1 MPGRDA
7 VPVILGFCRLIDWI
21 NNKVGRIVY
30 WLVLA
35 AVLLSAANAVFR
47 YAFGVLSRLG
57 VRLDWYI
64 ESATAWLELQWYLF
78 AAIFLLCAGYTL
90 LRNEHIRID
99 VIFSRYSKRTQTW
112 VDILGGLLFLLPICV
127 IIGWLGYEFLF
138 LRSWLGAEKSANS
151 PLLLWPVKIL
161 VPIGFGLLA
170 LQGLSEI
177 LKRIAFLAGKGP
189 DPSAKRSAH
198 GSEVEHV

>member
-1 MPGRDA
+1 MP
-7 VPVILGFCRLIDWI
+7 VLLGFCRVVDAV
-21 NNKVGRIVY
+21 NERIGKLVY

-35 AVLLSAANAVFR
+35 AVVLSTANALLR
-47 YAFGVLSRLG
+47 YAFDVLSRLG
-57 VRLDWYI
+57 FRLEWYI

-99 VIFSRYSKRTQTW
+99 VIFGRYSKRTQTW

-127 IIGWLGYEFLF
+127 IIGWLGYEYLF

-170 LQGLSEI
+170 LQGVSEI
-177 LKRIAFLAGKGP
+177 LKRIAFLAGAGP
-189 DPSAKRSAH
+189 DPAAKRSAH

>member
-1 MPGRDA
+1 MP
-7 VPVILGFCRLIDWI
+7 VLLGFCRLIDAL
-21 NNKVGRIVY
+21 NDRVGKIVY

-47 YAFGVLSRLG
+47 YAFDILSRIG

-64 ESATAWLELQWYLF
+64 ESATAWLELQWYFF

-90 LRNEHIRID
+90 QRNEHIRID
-99 VIFSRYSKRTQTW
+99 VIYSRYSKRVQTW
-112 VDILGGLLFLLPICV
+112 IDILGGIVFLLPISI

-138 LRSWLGAEKSANS
+138 LRSWFGAERSANS
-151 PLLLWPVKIL
+151 PLMLWPVKIL
-161 VPIGFGLLA
+161 VPIGFALLA

-177 LKRIAFLAGKGP
+177 LKRIAFLMGAGP
-189 DPSAKRSAH
+189 DPAAKRSAH
-198 GSEVEHV
+198 GSEAEHV

>member
-1 MPGRDA
+1 MPA
-7 VPVILGFCRLIDWI
+7 VLGFCRLIDAI
-21 NNKVGRIVY
+21 NDRIGKLVY
-30 WLVLA
+30 WLVLG
-35 AVLLSAANAVFR
+35 AVLLSAANAMFR
-47 YAFGVLSRLG
+47 YAFDVLSRLG
-57 VRLDWYI
+57 IRLQWYI

-99 VIFSRYSKRTQTW
+99 VIYTRYSKRTQTW
-112 VDILGGLLFLLPICV
+112 LDVLGGLFFLLPICG
-127 IIGWLGYEFLF
+127 IIGWLGYEYLF
-138 LRSWLGAEKSANS
+138 LRSWVGAEKSANS

-170 LQGLSEI
+170 LQGVSEI
-177 LKRIAFLAGKGP
+177 LKRIAFLMGMGP

>member
-1 MPGRDA
+1 
-7 VPVILGFCRLIDWI
+7 LIDAI
-21 NNKVGRIVY
+21 NDRIGKLVY
-30 WLVLA
+30 WLVLG
-35 AVLLSAANAVFR
+35 AVLLSAANAMFR
-47 YAFGVLSRLG
+47 YAFDVLSRLG
-57 VRLDWYI
+57 IRLQWYI

-99 VIFSRYSKRTQTW
+99 VIYTRYSKRTQVW
-112 VDILGGLLFLLPICV
+112 LDVLGGLFFLLPICG
-127 IIGWLGYEFLF
+127 IIGWLGYEYLF
-138 LRSWLGAEKSANS
+138 LRSWVGAEKSANS

-170 LQGLSEI
+170 LQGVSEI
-177 LKRIAFLAGKGP
+177 LKRIAFLMGMGP
-189 DPSAKRSAH
+189 DPAAKRSAH

>member
-1 MPGRDA
+1 
-7 VPVILGFCRLIDWI
+7 LGFCRIVDAI
-21 NNKVGRIVY
+21 NTRVGKIVY

-35 AVLLSAANAVFR
+35 AVLLSAANALLR
-47 YAFGVLSRLG
+47 YAFDVMSRLG
-57 VRLDWYI
+57 FRLQWYI

-99 VIFSRYSKRTQTW
+99 VIFGRYSKRTQTW
-112 VDILGGLLFLLPICV
+112 VDILGGLFFLLPICV
-127 IIGWLGYEFLF
+127 IIGWLGYEYLF
-138 LRSWLGAEKSANS
+138 LRSWLGAERSANS

-170 LQGLSEI
+170 LQGVSEI
-177 LKRIAFLAGKGP
+177 LKRIAFLVGAGP
-189 DPSAKRSAH
+189 DPAAKRSAH
-198 GSEVEHV
+198 GSEAEQV